1 MELSTV
7 AYGLGAAVSWGAGDF
22 SGGVATK
29 RTGVLAVVIVSQI
42 VGAILLAFSA
52 LLIGESI
59 PSTQDMIW
67 GALGGISGGIGLL
80 ALYHALS
87 VSKMGVVAPVTAV
100 SSALVPV
107 AFGIT
112 IEGLPAGTQM
122 LGFIFAF
129 IGVWFIS
136 REGDT
141 SRIKMDGLKL
151 PLLAG
156 LGFGFFMIFIDRIQG
171 DAILWPLVGAR
182 VASLAM
188 YFLAALYLRKT
199 ELPTIT
205 HLPLM
210 ILAGILDT
218 GGNLFYALAAQAGR
232 LDVAAVLTSL
242 YPAVTVLLAWI
253 LLKEHLTGRQWFG
266 VFSVMIAV
274 LLIA

>member
-7 AYGLGAAVSWGAGDF
+7 VSGLGAAVSWGAGDF

-52 LLIGESI
+52 LLIGETI
-59 PSTQDMIW
+59 PSTQDMAW

-80 ALYHALS
+80 TLYHALS

-107 AFGIT
+107 AFGLI

-122 LGFIFAF
+122 LGFMFVF
-129 IGVWFIS
+129 IGIWFIS

-141 SRIKMDGLKL
+141 SKIKMDSLKL

-156 LGFGFFMIFIDRIQG
+156 LGFGLFMIFIDRIQG

-182 VASLAM
+182 MAALTM
-188 YFLAALYLRKT
+188 CFLAALYLKKT
-199 ELPTIT
+199 ELPAIT

-210 ILAGILDT
+210 IIAGIFDT

-232 LDVAAVLTSL
+232 LDIAAVLTSL

-253 LLKEHLTGRQWFG
+253 LLKERLTGRQWFG

>member
-7 AYGLGAAVSWGAGDF
+7 VFGLGAAVSWGAGDF

-52 LLIGESI
+52 LLIGENI
-59 PSTQDMIW
+59 PSTQDMLW